1 MKRTAERSIEI
12 VRNTIAE
19 NKVNIFVFC
28 YAFIEGLYLQLLNK
42 TIFKGNKKAQMVNT
56 WYGTSII
63 ILIGTIIGIFDA
75 ISKMD
80 MVVKKK
86 SPSIEEVEDDINED
100 D

>member
-1 MKRTAERSIEI
+1 MKRTKRSIEI

-28 YAFIEGLYLQLLNK
+28 YACIEGLYLQFLNK

-56 WYGTSII
+56 WYGTTII

-80 MVVKKK
+80 MVIKK

>member
-1 MKRTAERSIEI
+1 MKRTAKRSIEI

-28 YAFIEGLYLQLLNK
+28 YGFIEGLYLHLLNK
-42 TIFKGNKKAQMVNT
+42 SIFKGNKKAQMVNT
-56 WYGTSII
+56 LYGTTII

-80 MVVKKK
+80 MVVKK